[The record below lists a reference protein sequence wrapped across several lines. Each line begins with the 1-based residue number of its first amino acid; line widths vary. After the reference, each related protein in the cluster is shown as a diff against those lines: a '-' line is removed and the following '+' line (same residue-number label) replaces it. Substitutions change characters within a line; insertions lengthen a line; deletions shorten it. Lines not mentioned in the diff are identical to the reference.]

1 MIRYLKRGRT
11 AEVKTGDDAKVR
23 TTVED
28 IIRHIETD
36 GDEAVREYSRKF
48 DNWDPRDFRLSRDEI
63 AAARKQLSE
72 REIEDIAFA
81 QKQIRNFA
89 QIHRDSMKYV
99 EVETYPGVELGN
111 KTIPMNELRCNT
123 PIGRA
128 SGR

>member
-11 AEVKTGDDAKVR
+11 AEVKAGDDAKVR
-23 TTVED
+23 ATVEG

-81 QKQIRNFA
+81 QKQIRTFA
-89 QIHRDSMKYV
+89 QIQRDSMKDV
-99 EVETYPGVELGN
+99 EVETYPGGVLGT
-111 KTIPMNELRCNT
+111 K
-123 PIGRA
+123 PITLTQVA
-128 SGR
+128 CYYPDP

>member
-28 IIRHIETD
+28 IIRHIEKD

-72 REIEDIAFA
+72 REIEDISFA
-81 QKQIRNFA
+81 QKQIRSEE
-89 QIHRDSMKYV
+89 HTS
-99 EVETYPGVELGN
+99 ELQSLMRISYAVFCLKKTKRTKKPAEKVKNTRQNN
-111 KTIPMNELRCNT
+111 KNPQ
-123 PIGRA
+123 
-128 SGR
+128 